1 MKVFKKKKTKI
12 PNNITVD
19 MYYWEYKGRIVYDI
33 ESIVDEFAIKLSK
46 LVGEKVELLHTH

>member
-46 LVGEKVELLHTH
+46 LVGEKVELLHIH